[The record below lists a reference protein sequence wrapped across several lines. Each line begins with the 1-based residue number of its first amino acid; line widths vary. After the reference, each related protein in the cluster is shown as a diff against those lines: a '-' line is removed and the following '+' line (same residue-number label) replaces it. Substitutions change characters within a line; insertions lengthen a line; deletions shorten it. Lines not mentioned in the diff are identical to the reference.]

1 MAELSID
8 PQYLRNLILKVRAV
22 MGKEGTVVTDE
33 ASNFTDD
40 DAPPESLQV
49 ESGDLSREE
58 LVEELRGL
66 SPFEQAELVAL
77 MWVGREDAEI
87 EEWDAAVDQAKERR
101 EIPTESY
108 LLDHP
113 LLAEYWL
120 EGLTK
125 LGYDGLVS
133 GVDETA

>member
-8 PQYLRNLILKVRAV
+8 PEYLRNLIVKVRAL
-22 MGKEGTVVTDE
+22 MGREGTVMPDG

-49 ESGDLSREE
+49 EPSDLTREE

-66 SPFEQAELVAL
+66 SASEQAELVAL

-87 EEWDAAVDQAKERR
+87 EEWDAAVERAKERR
-101 EIPTESY
+101 ETPTESY

-133 GVDETA
+133 GVEETA

>member
-8 PQYLRNLILKVRAV
+8 PQYLRKLILKVSAV

>member
-77 MWVGREDAEI
+77 MWVGREDAEV

>member
-133 GVDETA
+133 GFDETA

>member
-49 ESGDLSREE
+49 ESCDLSREE

-66 SPFEQAELVAL
+66 SRFEQAELA
-77 MWVGREDAEI
+77 R
-87 EEWDAAVDQAKERR
+87 
-101 EIPTESY
+101 
-108 LLDHP
+108 
-113 LLAEYWL
+113 
-120 EGLTK
+120 
-125 LGYDGLVS
+125 
-133 GVDETA
+133 

>member
-1 MAELSID
+1 
-8 PQYLRNLILKVRAV
+8 
-22 MGKEGTVVTDE
+22 
-33 ASNFTDD
+33 
-40 DAPPESLQV
+40 
-49 ESGDLSREE
+49 
-58 LVEELRGL
+58 
-66 SPFEQAELVAL
+66 

-87 EEWDAAVDQAKERR
+87 EEWEAAVDQAKERR

-133 GVDETA
+133 GFDETA